1 MRCKVV
7 NEEENITSD
16 EDESIDVSSNSQSLQ
31 ATNIHDNVYTKSVV
45 LEQFFLDSFS

>member
-1 MRCKVV
+1 MRYKVV

-31 ATNIHDNVYTKSVV
+31 ATNTLIMFQQS
-45 LEQFFLDSFS
+45 LLF